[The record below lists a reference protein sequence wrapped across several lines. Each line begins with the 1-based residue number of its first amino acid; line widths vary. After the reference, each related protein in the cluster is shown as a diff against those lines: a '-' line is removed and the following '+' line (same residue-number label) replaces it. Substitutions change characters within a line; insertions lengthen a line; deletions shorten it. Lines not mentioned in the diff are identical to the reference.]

1 MFIDTVYSLACR
13 SIYHIGICHSC
24 CSFPLVI
31 QIWKWS
37 FFLIF
42 LKYFICQQT
51 FGILRK
57 ANITSNDFIIMII
70 IIIIIIEKFLTYP
83 IKMKEREASLFNS
96 FFSFHLICNKM
107 FHKLDYCYYY
117 YYYYISENCL
127 LIIHQASYAFAKI
140 KS

>member
-1 MFIDTVYSLACR
+1 MQK
-13 SIYHIGICHSC
+13 HISHWGMPLLVFVSSCH
-24 CSFPLVI
+24 LNLEVV
-31 QIWKWS
+31 
-37 FFLIF
+37 FFSHF
-42 LKYFICQQT
+42 FKNCFICQQT
-51 FGILRK
+51 FGVLRK

-70 IIIIIIEKFLTYP
+70 IIIIIMIKKFVTYP

-107 FHKLDYCYYY
+107 FHKLDYYYY
-117 YYYYISENCL
+117 YYYLSENCL

>member
-1 MFIDTVYSLACR
+1 MQKHISHWGMSLLLFV
-13 SIYHIGICHSC
+13 SSCH
-24 CSFPLVI
+24 LNLEVV
-31 QIWKWS
+31 
-37 FFLIF
+37 FFSRF
-42 LKYFICQQT
+42 LNYFICQQT

-70 IIIIIIEKFLTYP
+70 IIIIIKNFLTYP

-107 FHKLDYCYYY
+107 FHKLDYYYY
-117 YYYYISENCL
+117 FYYYLSENRL

>member
-1 MFIDTVYSLACR
+1 MQK
-13 SIYHIGICHSC
+13 HISHWDMPLLLFVSSCH
-24 CSFPLVI
+24 LNLEVV
-31 QIWKWS
+31 
-37 FFLIF
+37 FFSHF
-42 LKYFICQQT
+42 LNYFICQQT

-70 IIIIIIEKFLTYP
+70 IIIIIIIKNFLTYP

-107 FHKLDYCYYY
+107 FHKLDYYYY
-117 YYYYISENCL
+117 YLSENCL
-127 LIIHQASYAFAKI
+127 LIVLQASYAFAKI

>member
-1 MFIDTVYSLACR
+1 M
-13 SIYHIGICHSC
+13 
-24 CSFPLVI
+24 
-31 QIWKWS
+31 
-37 FFLIF
+37 
-42 LKYFICQQT
+42 

-70 IIIIIIEKFLTYP
+70 IIIIIIIIIKTFLTYP

-107 FHKLDYCYYY
+107 FHKLDYYCYYY
-117 YYYYISENCL
+117 YLSENCL
-127 LIIHQASYAFAKI
+127 FIIHQASYAFAKI